1 MINEIKTISRPVIFI
16 LSVAVLVGTL
26 AGLSSISLMGL
37 SAWLIASAAL
47 QPPLYVLSL
56 AIVGVRFCGIMRAVF
71 RYLERYLSHKAGFV
85 LFMRFRVFML
95 AKIIAALPFKRQ
107 SSNGDVFTIIV
118 EAIDK
123 IRLFYSHD
131 MERFL

>member
-71 RYLERYLSHKAGFV
+71 RYLERYLSHKAGFA

-95 AKIIAALPFKRQ
+95 AKIIAALPFERQ
-107 SSNGDVFTIIV
+107 SSNGDVS
-118 EAIDK
+118 
-123 IRLFYSHD
+123 LS
-131 MERFL
+131 L